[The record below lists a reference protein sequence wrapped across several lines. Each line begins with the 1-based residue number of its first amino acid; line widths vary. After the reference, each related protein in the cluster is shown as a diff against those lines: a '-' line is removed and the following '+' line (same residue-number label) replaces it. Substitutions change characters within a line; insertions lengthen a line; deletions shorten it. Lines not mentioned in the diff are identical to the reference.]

1 MREVIRR
8 QHKALSTEDSYI
20 GWLRRYIRA
29 LRDMP
34 EGLSSEKKVEQ
45 FLTDLARHRDL
56 SASSQNQAFNAKKV
70 SVNEV
75 VIFSAALGQR
85 GRRAGSVL
93 GGAATTPDA
102 LGCPS

>member
-1 MREVIRR
+1 MNTAQAIERMREVIRR

-45 FLTDLARHRDL
+45 FLTDLAAKNQSVGQR
-56 SASSQNQAFNAKKV
+56 SQAFG
-70 SVNEV
+70 V
-75 VIFSAALGQR
+75 VEGSAFE
-85 GRRAGSVL
+85 
-93 GGAATTPDA
+93 
-102 LGCPS
+102 